1 MLIFVLII
9 HSILFM
15 SLLIFGFC
23 LLFQYKKEKS
33 NYLKQKFDNINK
45 EISKSEQEL
54 TLSNIKI
61 EKEKLEYSKQLNT
74 FIKEYAA
81 QIVII
86 KFNTFKDTHKVESST
101 KQQYEKIIGEAARE
115 VKKSIN
121 LNNISLLSNEAIDKM
136 IIDNIIMYIKKL
148 IDENNENDTQLII

>member
-61 EKEKLEYSKQLNT
+61 EKEKL
-74 FIKEYAA
+74 
-81 QIVII
+81 
-86 KFNTFKDTHKVESST
+86 
-101 KQQYEKIIGEAARE
+101 
-115 VKKSIN
+115 
-121 LNNISLLSNEAIDKM
+121 
-136 IIDNIIMYIKKL
+136 
-148 IDENNENDTQLII
+148 